1 MFFDMTYIYIV
12 LPAVV
17 LALWASS
24 KVKSTFRRYSKQYSS
39 THLTGAQAAARILSA
54 NGVTDVRVERVQGS
68 LTDNFDPKANV
79 IHLSQDVYDSYSTA
93 AIGVA
98 AHEAGHV
105 LQYADNYAPIRLRA
119 AIIPATN
126 IGSRLAMPLII
137 IGLILSYMSRTYLQM
152 GLTIAYAG
160 LICFALCALFQL
172 VTLPV
177 EFNASR
183 RALQAIESQGLL
195 NSAELEGS
203 RKVLSAAAMT
213 YVAALAVTLA
223 QLLRF
228 MLLISGSRRN

>member
-1 MFFDMTYIYIV
+1 MISYVCKYTPVELFMFFDMTYIYIV

-137 IGLILSYMSRTYLQM
+137 IGLILSYM
-152 GLTIAYAG
+152 GL
-160 LICFALCALFQL
+160 LSS
-172 VTLPV
+172 
-177 EFNASR
+177 NASSCILR
-183 RALQAIESQGLL
+183 
-195 NSAELEGS
+195 SAN
-203 RKVLSAAAMT
+203 
-213 YVAALAVTLA
+213 
-223 QLLRF
+223 LRLKF
-228 MLLISGSRRN
+228 RG